1 MKKNKITLFIIS
13 ILIPQIIGFIGGI
26 STASS
31 VQNWYKGL
39 VKPSFAP
46 PNWLFMP
53 AWLFL
58 YFLMG
63 VALFLIL
70 KSQSEK
76 KKIALSFFSTQLILN
91 MFWSIIFFG
100 LHQPLIAF
108 IEIIIL
114 WVFILL
120 TIVKFYKIDRQA
132 ALLLIPYQVW
142 VTFASVLNFAL
153 FYLNK

>member
-1 MKKNKITLFIIS
+1 MKKNKIILFIIS
-13 ILIPQIIGFIGGI
+13 ILIPQVIGFIGGI

-31 VQNWYKGL
+31 VQGWYKDL

-76 KKIALSFFSTQLILN
+76 KKMALSFFSTQLILN

-100 LHQPLIAF
+100 LHQPLFAF

-114 WVFILL
+114 WIFILL
-120 TIVKFYKIDRQA
+120 TIIKFYKIDRQA
-132 ALLLIPYQVW
+132 ALLLIPYQIW